1 MRSQFLTSITATIAL
16 KRSAINVRPLSI
28 GIMIRTI
35 LAMVIKANVIVSER
49 NQDKVKK
56 QN

>member
-1 MRSQFLTSITATIAL
+1 MRSQFLISITATIAL
-16 KRSAINVRPLSI
+16 KRSAINVQPLSI
-28 GIMIRTI
+28 GTTIRTI

-49 NQDKVKK
+49 SLDKVKK

>member
-1 MRSQFLTSITATIAL
+1 MRSQFLISITATIAL
-16 KRSAINVRPLSI
+16 KRFAINVRPLSI

-35 LAMVIKANVIVSER
+35 LGMVIKANVIVSER
-49 NQDKVKK
+49 SQDKVKK